1 MDEQSPKTAPAWNLN
16 STDQSEGDDR
26 DDERDHEST
35 IQNGVPGDYTV
46 MLSFGW
52 VVRGAETGQDAINI
66 AVSEVGRRVGAPGE
80 RTRSVDISVQQIGCH
95 SCGTGS
101 EALLLVSG
109 TALVG
114 LFLEVVVD
122 AEDPDTAEKIAR
134 REVGP
139 HLDNTPLESV
149 DIAPAD

>member
-1 MDEQSPKTAPAWNLN
+1 MAERSTNPTPATNGN
-16 STDQSEGDDR
+16 TPSRSESR
-26 DDERDHEST
+26 RRTRERDRAPSDGT
-35 IQNGVPGDYTV
+35 TTDSYVV
-46 MLSFGW
+46 VLSFGW

-66 AVSEVGRRVGAPGE
+66 AVSEVGRRVGTPGE
-80 RTRSVDISVQQIGCH
+80 RTRSVDISVQRIGCH

-101 EALLLVSG
+101 EALLLVSE

-122 AEDPDTAEKIAR
+122 AENPDTAEKIAR

-139 HLDNTPLESV
+139 HLDNTPLASV

>member
-1 MDEQSPKTAPAWNLN
+1 MAERSTKPTPATNGN
-16 STDQSEGDDR
+16 TPSRSESR
-26 DDERDHEST
+26 RRTRERDRAPSDGT
-35 IQNGVPGDYTV
+35 TTDSYVV
-46 MLSFGW
+46 VLSFGW

-80 RTRSVDISVQQIGCH
+80 RTRSVDISVQRIGCH

-101 EALLLVSG
+101 EALLLVSE

-139 HLDNTPLESV
+139 HLDNTPLASV
-149 DIAPAD
+149 DITPAD

>member
-1 MDEQSPKTAPAWNLN
+1 MAERSTNPTPA
-16 STDQSEGDDR
+16 TDGNTHNRSESRRRTRQR
-26 DDERDHEST
+26 DQASSDGTTTDSY
-35 IQNGVPGDYTV
+35 VV
-46 MLSFGW
+46 VLSFGW

-80 RTRSVDISVQQIGCH
+80 RTHSVDISVQQIGCH

-101 EALLLVSG
+101 EALLLVSE

-122 AEDPDTAEKIAR
+122 AEDPGTAEKIAR
-134 REVGP
+134 
-139 HLDNTPLESV
+139 
-149 DIAPAD
+149 

>member
-1 MDEQSPKTAPAWNLN
+1 MAERSTNPTPATDENTHN
-16 STDQSEGDDR
+16 SSESR
-26 DDERDHEST
+26 RRTRERDQVSSDEITTDSY
-35 IQNGVPGDYTV
+35 VV
-46 MLSFGW
+46 VLSFSW

-66 AVSEVGRRVGAPGE
+66 AVSEVGRRVGTPGE

-95 SCGTGS
+95 NCGTGS
-101 EALLLVSG
+101 EALLLVSE

-114 LFLEVVVD
+114 LFLEVVME
-122 AEDPDTAEKIAR
+122 AEDPDTVKKITR

-139 HLDNTPLESV
+139 LLDNTPLASI

>member
-1 MDEQSPKTAPAWNLN
+1 MSEKNPRSKT
-16 STDQSEGDDR
+16 T
-26 DDERDHEST
+26 ERDGISEPDWCHST
-35 IQNGVPGDYTV
+35 RTHGQSKARRSYIADGYSVV
-46 MLSFGW
+46 FSASW
-52 VVRGAETGQDAINI
+52 IVRGAETGQDAINI
-66 AVSEVGRRVGAPGE
+66 AVSEVGGRVASAGGPI
-80 RTRSVDISVQQIGCH
+80 RNIDISVQQIGCH

-101 EALLLVSG
+101 EALLLVSE

-139 HLDNTPLESV
+139 HLDNTPLASV

>member
-1 MDEQSPKTAPAWNLN
+1 MAERSPKTAPAWNLN

-35 IQNGVPGDYTV
+35 TENGFPGGYTV
-46 MLSFGW
+46 VLSFGW

-101 EALLLVSG
+101 EALLLVSE

-139 HLDNTPLESV
+139 HLDNTPLASV